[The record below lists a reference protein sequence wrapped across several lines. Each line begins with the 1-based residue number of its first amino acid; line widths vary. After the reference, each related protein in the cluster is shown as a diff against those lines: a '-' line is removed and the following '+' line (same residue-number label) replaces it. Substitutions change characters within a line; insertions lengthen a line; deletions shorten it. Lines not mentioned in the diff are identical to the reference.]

1 VEAYNRVAV
10 GQAKAKQ
17 VLSFDWGMKRKEIP
31 NIVRGTEGSHISAVQ
46 EFELRKAS
54 PGGRLGDSSDVTPFG
69 WTAVAIQSNDRRWKG
84 RSV

>member
-1 VEAYNRVAV
+1 VAV

-46 EFELRKAS
+46 EFELRKAL

-69 WTAVAIQSNDRRWKG
+69 WTVVAIQSNDRRWKG